1 MWQHRLQYVELV
13 TFGPAP
19 SSSSMS
25 QLSKESTKGW
35 GGGFG
40 AFGGTLMLMVWLM
53 MFVVLDEPPM
63 LRMRLVVLVGFSRC
77 DVDVMLM
84 SLF

>member
-1 MWQHRLQYVELV
+1 
-13 TFGPAP
+13 
-19 SSSSMS
+19 
-25 QLSKESTKGW
+25 
-35 GGGFG
+35 
-40 AFGGTLMLMVWLM
+40 LMVWLM